1 MAASNQDDEGVISGI
16 NVTPL
21 VDICLVLLIIMM
33 VTARIIANLQISLDL
48 PKAKMGADQQV
59 LFGVD
64 LQSNGDTIVDG
75 EKLDDPS
82 KMKDMAKDAFSKN
95 PELRATIRAETT
107 VTHGRVMEAVDYLKE
122 AGITK
127 IAFGTSRKAE
137 ETPSGN

>member
-1 MAASNQDDEGVISGI
+1 MAASSQDDEGVISGI

-48 PKAKMGADQQV
+48 PKTKSGADQQV

-64 LQSNGDTIVDG
+64 LAANGETIVDG
-75 EKLDDPS
+75 QKLENPAVIR
-82 KMKDMAKDAFSKN
+82 DMAQEAFRNN
-95 PELRATIRAETT
+95 PELRATIRAEAA
-107 VTHGRVMEAVDYLKE
+107 VPHGRVMEAVDYLKD

-127 IAFGTSRKAE
+127 IAFGTAPKVEAPAGS
-137 ETPSGN
+137 N